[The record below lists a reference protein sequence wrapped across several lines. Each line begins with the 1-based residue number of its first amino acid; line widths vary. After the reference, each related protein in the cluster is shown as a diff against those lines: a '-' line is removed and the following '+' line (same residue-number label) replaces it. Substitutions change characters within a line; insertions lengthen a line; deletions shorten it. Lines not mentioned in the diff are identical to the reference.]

1 MSEEANKTAPVEAAP
16 EVPQPAEA
24 APAEAPAE
32 SKDAESK
39 TEDKAEDK
47 SQPMLKTTAKIDQE
61 NHSQNVKS
69 DPSSLPET
77 DDPNLIRG
85 QVYPPITLSL
95 GPPPLANLSL
105 QVEYYFGDSNLPRD
119 KFMWETTGGEEN
131 KPVSLKTICSFK
143 RMRRFQPY
151 TAVVAALR
159 DSATLDV
166 IGEEGAEQLK
176 RKTPY
181 QSSTDRKRKQEANT
195 LYVKGFGDESATTQF
210 DIEAFFT
217 RHGPVNYIKLR
228 RTPERLFK
236 GSVFVEFPD
245 EEAAKKFAA
254 SAPKWGDHELKIM
267 TKHEYCEE
275 KNQLIREGK
284 LQPSSSSRAFFE
296 GRDGS
301 KPRGGGR
308 GGFNKGNGQR
318 SEGGRGGFRGRG
330 GRGGRGRGRGRGGRG
345 GHEGRG
351 GEKKAE
357 EAPAETSNN
366 EFVSRPY
373 PFPPPYF
380 REAWTNSPLVSS
392 RGSTR
397 ASPPRTPSPTAS
409 ARARTTA
416 RPVRRPPRRSTS
428 MPTRRRSIPPK
439 STVHQNLLGEGTL

>member
-85 QVYPPITLSL
+85 
-95 GPPPLANLSL
+95 

-366 EFVSRPY
+366 DVKPRINSGE
-373 PFPPPYF
+373 PPKDA
-380 REAWTNSPLVSS
+380 ESN
-392 RGSTR
+392 GK
-397 ASPPRTPSPTAS
+397 
-409 ARARTTA
+409 RAREDDGA
-416 RPVRRPPRRSTS
+416 AGAPPAKKVDVDANS
-428 MPTRRRSIPPK
+428 
-439 STVHQNLLGEGTL
+439 

>member
-1 MSEEANKTAPVEAAP
+1 
-16 EVPQPAEA
+16 
-24 APAEAPAE
+24 
-32 SKDAESK
+32 
-39 TEDKAEDK
+39 
-47 SQPMLKTTAKIDQE
+47 
-61 NHSQNVKS
+61 
-69 DPSSLPET
+69 
-77 DDPNLIRG
+77 
-85 QVYPPITLSL
+85 
-95 GPPPLANLSL
+95 
-105 QVEYYFGDSNLPRD
+105 
-119 KFMWETTGGEEN
+119 MWETTGGEEN

-159 DSATLDV
+159 DSLTLDV
-166 IGEEGAEQLK
+166 VGDEGAEQLK

-210 DIEAFFT
+210 DIEAFFA

-245 EEAAKKFAA
+245 EDAAKKFAA
-254 SAPKWGDHELKIM
+254 EEPKWDGHDLKIM

-301 KPRGGGR
+301 KGGRGGAR

-345 GHEGRG
+345 GREGREG
-351 GEKKAE
+351 RDEKKAE

-366 EFVSRPY
+366 EFVSL
-373 PFPPPYF
+373 PPYSTF
-380 REAWTNSPLVSS
+380 PFFQRHRTDTLAASS

-397 ASPPRTPSPTAS
+397 ASPPRTPRPTAS

-416 RPVRRPPRRSTS
+416 PPARRPPRRPTST
-428 MPTRRRSIPPK
+428 PARRLAAYFTPEMQLYNQK
-439 STVHQNLLGEGTL
+439 NLPREKGKKTCNNCGWGENISHLFVSFFSPMCRGLFQSHCSRRFNGNGYMAV